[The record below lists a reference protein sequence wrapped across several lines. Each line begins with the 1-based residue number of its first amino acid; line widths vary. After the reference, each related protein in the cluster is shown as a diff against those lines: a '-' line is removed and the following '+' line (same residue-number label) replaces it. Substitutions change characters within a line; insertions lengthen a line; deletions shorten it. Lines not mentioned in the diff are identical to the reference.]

1 MSESETAYEDG
12 QFAYD
17 IASQSLV
24 KVVDSDTGTI
34 TDQEPAMRDLITRSD
49 GNKVCGFDPD
59 TVTVDVV
66 YVGVDE
72 GDKEYRM
79 PATRIQTDEALT
91 EAAARLTQRAGIA
104 EEVDS
109 DLRVDA
115 TLDEFQE

>member
-1 MSESETAYEDG
+1 MSDTETPYEEE

-24 KVVDSDTGTI
+24 KVVDPDTGTI
-34 TDQEPAMRDLITRSD
+34 VDQEPAMRDLITRSD

-59 TVTVDVV
+59 TLTLDVV

-79 PATRIQTDEALT
+79 PETRIRTDEALI
-91 EAAARLTQRAGIA
+91 EAAARLTQRGGIA
-104 EEVDS
+104 AEVDS